1 MTIGLSPVTTL
12 TIQLGPQQ
20 VIGQTPRGLQ
30 RISPVLS
37 GTAVGPRLNG
47 IVLPGGADWNLVL
60 ADGSIEFHARY
71 TVQADDGTLI
81 MVTNIGLERE
91 VMARMFA
98 GERIDPTGPMYGR
111 TAPCFDVSD
120 GPHSWLSRS
129 LFVAELRLG
138 RPHEAVLHVHEV
150 T

>member
-12 TIQLGPQQ
+12 TIQLGPKQI
-20 VIGQTPRGLQ
+20 IGQTPRGLQ
-30 RISPVLS
+30 RISPILS

-47 IVLPGGADWNLVL
+47 IVLPGGDDWNLVL
-60 ADGSIEFHARY
+60 ADGSIGFHARY

-98 GERIDPTGPMYGR
+98 GERIDPTGQCMVEQLPVSTFRMAR
-111 TAPCFDVSD
+111 THGSGVRSLSPSYVWVDRTKPCF
-120 GPHSWLSRS
+120 
-129 LFVAELRLG
+129 
-138 RPHEAVLHVHEV
+138 
-150 T
+150 TYTK